1 LNATPEDLQNWRNIA
16 VETNIKWAKEMGINQ
31 STAITCIKPSGTV
44 SQLTGVAGSGLH
56 PSYSRWYIRRI
67 RQDKKDPLNQA
78 LIDAGVPFE
87 DDPYNKEAIVF
98 SFPVQ
103 APAKSR
109 TRHDVSAI
117 QHLEIWKKF
126 ALHWCEHKPSVTI
139 YVGEEEW
146 LEVGAWCYKNFD
158 ILSGVSFLPRADES
172 HSYEVAP
179 YEEITK
185 ETYKTIPK
193 IGIID
198 WDAIK
203 EDDDNTIGSQE
214 LACSGDKCE
223 I

>member
-1 LNATPEDLQNWRNIA
+1 VTA
-16 VETNIKWAKEMGINQ
+16 V
-31 STAITCIKPSGTV
+31 
-44 SQLTGVAGSGLH
+44 
-56 PSYSRWYIRRI
+56 
-67 RQDKKDPLNQA
+67 
-78 LIDAGVPFE
+78 
-87 DDPYNKEAIVF
+87 
-98 SFPVQ
+98 
-103 APAKSR
+103 
-109 TRHDVSAI
+109 

-193 IGIID
+193 IGTLGGAEERTGMMQQTKNLWCIINYPT
-198 WDAIK
+198 W
-203 EDDDNTIGSQE
+203 
-214 LACSGDKCE
+214 
-223 I
+223 